1 MTDYVRT
8 VTRSR
13 MSSVQQPIIPV
24 VGALIRSTPGTISLG
39 QGMVSWGPPPEAIAA
54 ARAALD
60 DPATHRYGAVEG
72 TDALLEIIGRKLR
85 SENGLDLTSSRVLVT
100 AGSNMAFQS
109 LVQAIT
115 QPGDEIVLSA
125 PYYFNHEMAVRIAGC
140 VPVVVP
146 TDASYQLDADTLA
159 RAITPRTRAIVT
171 VSPNN
176 PSGAIYPRAA
186 LEAVNALCARQGI
199 YHVSDEAYE
208 YFVYPGAAHYSPG
221 SAPGAGAHSFSLYSL
236 SKAYGFAGW
245 RIGYMVIPEALN
257 EAIYKVQDTVLICP
271 TMVAQAAAAAA
282 LEVGRAWC
290 DGFMPALA
298 SVRESV
304 LARFRE
310 IEAFC
315 DVPAPGG
322 AFYCL
327 PRIRTRM
334 PAMTLMERLVR
345 EHRVAAIAGDT
356 FGLGDGTYLRVSYG
370 ALDAGTVEEGTKRLV
385 DGLKALR
392 ASSPL

>member
-1 MTDYVRT
+1 
-8 VTRSR
+8 

-39 QGMVSWGPPPEAIAA
+39 QGMVSWGPPPEALEA
-54 ARAALD
+54 ARAAVD
-60 DPATHRYGAVEG
+60 DPAAHRYGAVEG
-72 TDALLEIIGRKLR
+72 TDALLDVIGRKLR
-85 SENGLDLTSSRVLVT
+85 TENGLDLTGSRVLVT

-109 LVQAIT
+109 LVHAIT
-115 QPGDEIVLSA
+115 QPGDEIILSA
-125 PYYFNHEMAVRIAGC
+125 PYYFNHEMAVRIGGC

-146 TDASYQLDADTLA
+146 ADASYQLDVDALA
-159 RAITPRTRAIVT
+159 GAITPRTRAIVT

-186 LEAVNALCARQGI
+186 LEAVNTLCARRGI

-208 YFVYPGAAHYSPG
+208 YFVYPGASHYSPA
-221 SAPGAGAHSFSLYSL
+221 SAPGAGAHTISLYSL

-245 RIGYMVIPEALN
+245 RIGYMVIPEPLN

-290 DGFMPALA
+290 DRFLPGLTA
-298 SVRESV
+298 VRASV

-310 IEAFC
+310 IEGFC

-327 PRIRTRM
+327 PRVHIAM

-356 FGLGDGTYLRVSYG
+356 FGLADGTYLRVSYG
-370 ALDAGTVEEGTKRLV
+370 ALDAGTVDEGMKRLV
-385 DGLKALR
+385 DGLRALER
-392 ASSPL
+392 SASL